1 MGFDKKFYTEAEN
14 ELNGIR
20 MKNQRTLAARE
31 RETDEKYPEVGKIR
45 RSLAGTTA
53 KLLRIIADRDNDIKT
68 QLAELERENLQLQD
82 KLKETLVRCGLP
94 ANYLD
99 PIYDCPVCKDTGVAD
114 GKLCECFRDKVK
126 KAAAADM
133 SASSPL
139 QLCGFDEFDLTYYD
153 DTDVLPLGATARK
166 IMAKNLSYCRE
177 YADNFRLPYSGIV
190 LRGKTG
196 LGKTHLSLSIAKTV
210 TEKGYSVIYGSAPD
224 LFRRIEKEHFGNSG
238 DDTDTLELLTS
249 TDLLVLDDLGAEF
262 ESKFYVSA
270 FYNIIN
276 DRMNRSL
283 PTVVSTN
290 LELAETEKRYGERI
304 SSRLSTMDMLRFVG
318 SDVRFLKKRR
328 QL

>member
-14 ELNGIR
+14 ELNDIR

-31 RETDEKYPEVGKIR
+31 HETDEKFPEVGKIR

>member
-1 MGFDKKFYTEAEN
+1 MGFDKKYYTDAEN

-31 RETDEKYPEVGKIR
+31 RETDEKFPEVGKIR
-45 RSLAGTTA
+45 RSLAGTTS
-53 KLLRIIADRDNDIKT
+53 KLLRIIADRDNDIKA
-68 QLAELERENLQLQD
+68 QLEALERENLQLQD
-82 KLKETLVRCGLP
+82 RLKETLVRCGLP

-99 PIYDCPVCKDTGVAD
+99 PIYDCAKCRDTGIVD
-114 GKLCECFRDKVK
+114 GKLCECFREKVK
-126 KAAAADM
+126 KAAAAEL

-153 DTDVLPLGATARK
+153 DNEVLPLGATARK
-166 IMAKNLSYCRE
+166 IMAKNLSICRS
-177 YADNFRLPYSGIV
+177 YAENFRLPYNGMV

-196 LGKTHLSLSIAKTV
+196 LGKTHLSLSIAKAV
-210 TEKGYSVIYGSAPD
+210 TDKGYSVIYGSAPD

-238 DDTDTLELLTS
+238 DDTDTLGLLTS

-283 PTVVSTN
+283 PTIVSTN
-290 LELAETEKRYGERI
+290 LDLPETEKRYGERV
-304 SSRLSTMDMLRFVG
+304 SSRLSTMDMLIFVG